1 MSDLADPR
9 GGGRRGG
16 RRDVPS
22 WSGDA
27 RGRGGKGR
35 NGRRSS
41 GCGCL
46 GFTTIAVLAII
57 AMIGAMTMFMGP
69 VQAPFTKQPIPDNVP
84 PAAAEAAPRI
94 DVHAPGRTADQLAQW
109 AQPIAEATRI
119 PSAAVR
125 AYGNAE
131 VIAAESWPGCHLT
144 WNTLAG
150 LGQVETRH
158 GTYTGNWMKPAEIQ
172 ADGVVRPPIV
182 GVPLDGSPG
191 FAEIKDT
198 DGGALDGDAEFDRA
212 VGPMQFI
219 PETWKRHGIDA
230 SGDGVADPHNIDD
243 AAASAARLLCSGDR
257 DLATPEG
264 WAAAV
269 RSYNQSEQYLRD
281 VRDAAANYALNQS
294 A

>member
-1 MSDLADPR
+1 MSDFADFHR
-9 GGGRRGG
+9 DGRRGG
-16 RRDVPS
+16 RR
-22 WSGDA
+22 
-27 RGRGGKGR
+27 GGTSP
-35 NGRRSS
+35 RRSS

-46 GFTTIAVLAII
+46 GFTTVAVLVVIAVV
-57 AMIGAMTMFMGP
+57 GALTMFTGP
-69 VQAPFTKQPIPDNVP
+69 VQAPFTKEPIPDNVP
-84 PAAAEAAPRI
+84 PAAAEPAPRI
-94 DVHAPGRTADQLAQW
+94 DIEAPGRTADQLTQW

-119 PSAAVR
+119 PAQAVR

-131 VIAAESWPGCHLT
+131 VIAANFWPTCNLS

-191 FAEIKDT
+191 FAEIRDT
-198 DGGALDGDAEFDRA
+198 DGGELDGDSEFDRA

-219 PETWKRHGIDA
+219 PETWRRHGIDA
-230 SGDGVADPHNIDD
+230 SGDGVADPQHIDD
-243 AAASAARLLCSGDR
+243 AAASAARLLCSGGR
-257 DLATPEG
+257 DLSTPEG
-264 WAAAV
+264 WTSAI
-269 RSYNQSEQYLRD
+269 RSYNQSDEYVRD
-281 VRDAAANYALNQS
+281 VRDAAANYALNQP

>member
-1 MSDLADPR
+1 MSDFADFR
-9 GGGRRGG
+9 GGGRRGK

-27 RGRGGKGR
+27 RGGSGKKGR
-35 NGRRSS
+35 RRNS

-57 AMIGAMTMFMGP
+57 AMIGAMTMFVGP
-69 VQAPFTKQPIPDNVP
+69 VEAPFSKEPIPDNVP
-84 PAAAEAAPRI
+84 PAAAEPAPRI

-119 PSAAVR
+119 PSSAVR

-131 VIAAESWPGCHLT
+131 VIAAESWPTCNLT

-172 ADGVVRPPIV
+172 ADGVVRPPII

-198 DGGALDGDAEFDRA
+198 DGGVLDGDTEFDRA

-219 PETWKRHGIDA
+219 PETWRRHGIDA
-230 SGDGVADPHNIDD
+230 SGDGVADPHHIDD
-243 AAASAARLLCSGDR
+243 AAASAARLLCSGGR
-257 DLATPEG
+257 DLATAEG
-264 WAAAV
+264 WTSAI
-269 RSYNQSEQYLRD
+269 RSYNQSDEYVRD
-281 VRDAAANYALNQS
+281 VRDAAANYALNQP